1 MLAVATLAAAAPLA
15 AGVAGCGDGDSDGDG
30 ARPAPGIDASTYVA
44 AIEGFLPPSTD
55 PEDRPVVFVVPVADE
70 SLALDTQVAVIED
83 LADTHDLR
91 FVDSAGAAVD
101 EDTADQPARDGGTLL
116 GVGTVTE
123 ESPHTIR
130 IEVYRDRDEIEA
142 HLVTVA
148 VRGDRWT
155 VVDDQ
160 PVEPEVLVGE

>member
-1 MLAVATLAAAAPLA
+1 MLAVATLAVALA
-15 AGVAGCGDGDSDGDG
+15 AGVAGCGDGDD
-30 ARPAPGIDASTYVA
+30 ARPEPGIDASTYVA

-55 PEDRPVVFVVPVADE
+55 PQDRPVVFVVPVADA
-70 SLALDTQVAVIED
+70 SLALDTQVAVIES
-83 LADTHDLR
+83 LAETHDLR
-91 FVDSAGAAVD
+91 FVDSADAAVD
-101 EDTADQPARDGGTLL
+101 DDTVGQPARDGGTLL

-130 IEVYRDRDEIEA
+130 IEVYRDRDEVEG

-148 VRGDRWT
+148 VRGDGWT
-155 VVDDQ
+155 VVDVQ